1 VQIACAWASGLPL
14 ILLERKAPHLLAR
27 WKIQPGVRQPLPKV
41 FKALREVLS
50 FHLKILLASLV
61 ARRFRVKLVDDMAE
75 QVASAKIPSFPRLL
89 AELGFNLCSWE
100 VCFYTMHRLLHTKPL
115 YKRIHKKH
123 HEFKAPVSMASMYA
137 HGIEH
142 VLGDFLPGFIGP
154 LLLHKLCDTHILSA
168 WLWIGFG
175 SVLTNVNHSGYLLP
189 WNPLRECTLMH
200 DYHHYSFYSQLGLFG
215 WMDRLFGT
223 DGGADYREWRSE
235 AVRRILARTA

>member
-200 DYHHYSFYSQLGLFG
+200 DYHHYSFYSPLGLFG